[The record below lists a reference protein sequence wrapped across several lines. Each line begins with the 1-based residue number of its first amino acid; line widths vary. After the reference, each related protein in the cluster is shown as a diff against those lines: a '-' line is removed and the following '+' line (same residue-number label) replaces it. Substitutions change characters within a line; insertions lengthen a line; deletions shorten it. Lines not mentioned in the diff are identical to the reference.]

1 MSSFKCFL
9 RYFQTRITTTKFKH
23 ITLTLIQIL
32 FFTLWSTPS
41 FGMLL
46 SKLSNRNTQVCT
58 SSIRMISFFY
68 PSVWIVHKLQCWE
81 AGGEGGVVNQMWTD
95 LDRGRGGPSNSKLQ
109 TSFMDDSQMK
119 VIVWMKVIPCIIIV
133 SQTLTSGLLA
143 PIVPSYIVTYT

>member
-81 AGGEGGVVNQMWTD
+81 AGGVGWSTKCGQTWTGVGEV
-95 LDRGRGGPSNSKLQ
+95 P
-109 TSFMDDSQMK
+109 
-119 VIVWMKVIPCIIIV
+119 VIPNCRHPLWMIPRWKWLSEWKLYLV
-133 SQTLTSGLLA
+133 LLLYLKPLHQA
-143 PIVPSYIVTYT
+143 FWPL